1 MVPANIVINIPAKSQ
16 LRLSMMKNGTLQ
28 LQELKHSLA
37 QPVIDASVK
46 VPKKQNLS
54 M

>member
-1 MVPANIVINIPAKSQ
+1 
-16 LRLSMMKNGTLQ
+16 MMKNGTLQ